1 MSDKVAEIRKELRM
15 DDAAVFVSQL
25 WTKFN
30 NQRQNKLADWDEVR
44 RYVFATDT
52 SQTSNS
58 SLPWRNTTTLPKL
71 TQIKDTLFANY
82 MSSLFPNDKWLK
94 WQAYDQ
100 ESANKE
106 KARNIT
112 SYMSNKVR
120 QGRTRTVVGKLVD
133 DWIMYGMCFA
143 QPEYVSRI
151 NENVPNNP
159 VKDFIGPKLNRISPE
174 NIVFN
179 PLATS
184 FDDTFKI
191 VRSVKTTGELMKMA
205 KDQPDMAFWKEAI
218 EQRQKIKK
226 LMSGYSHE
234 DFNKAM
240 GYQVDGFGDLN
251 EYFMSDYIE
260 VLEFYGDYHDHNTD
274 ELRTNVVITVVD
286 RNMVVREE
294 PINTYSGRPNI
305 RAVGW
310 RDRPDNLWSMGPLDN
325 LVGLQYRIDHLEN
338 LKADAM
344 DLAIWPMLVIQGDVE
359 PFQWTPGGELHL
371 DADGNV
377 AELGKN
383 AQAIIT
389 TDSEI
394 EFLESK
400 MELFAGAPRE
410 AAGIRTPGEKTAF
423 EVQQLQNAAG
433 RLFQEKI
440 TKFEVEFLEPVLN
453 DMLEVAHRNFDSVDV
468 IAVMD
473 NDLGV
478 EQFKEITK
486 EDITANGILRPVGAR
501 HFAQKAQEL
510 QNLIGVFNTPIGQMV
525 APHTS
530 SKALTEYLNDAMDI
544 RGYNIFRENVAI
556 IEQQETQGLLNQAQE
571 DLEVQSAS
579 ESEGAI
585 GL

>member
-191 VRSVKTTGELMKMA
+191 VRSVKTTGEIMKMA

-274 ELRTNVVITVVD
+274 ELHTNVVITVVD

-473 NDLGV
+473 TDLGV